1 MTEIESNKLFEFF
14 LMPLSQKKKNVSS
27 LQTSCLC
34 GLLYFADGGKWYR
47 SPPTHVLFTIKI
59 YPIIVINNLSL

>member
-14 LMPLSQKKKNVSS
+14 LMPLSQKKKMLVVSRLAVS
-27 LQTSCLC
+27 VACY
-34 GLLYFADGGKWYR
+34 YFADGREWYR